1 LQLNNIPKHKI
12 NLNNIAMKTYY
23 YIILLGFLS
32 SCEILDVSPN
42 TKTDATIVEDTTTT
56 TTPTTVQTIPTQT
69 SIIETSGIKVEY
81 DYKADV
87 SYGSNNLQNFEI
99 YLPKNQKTKVPVI
112 ILLHGGGWSE
122 GDKAFIHPM
131 VQYLQQKNVKCAI
144 VNANYRLTFQSGI
157 TYKEQLSDI
166 ESIIKKLQ
174 ANANLYNI
182 TPTFFITGISAGS
195 HLGML
200 YAYTSN
206 NTAIKAVGGIVCPV
220 DLTTSQIRQ
229 GRMETDITKLVGK
242 PYEEKN
248 IEEYRKASPYYQA
261 TRNSAPTILFYGGSD
276 STVPKEQGDLI
287 NAKLK
292 QLKVTQEFYFY
303 PEQSHNWSKLP
314 ETFDKMIVF
323 ADKYI

>member
-1 LQLNNIPKHKI
+1 
-12 NLNNIAMKTYY
+12 MKTY
-23 YIILLGFLS
+23 YIILLGLLT

-42 TKTDATIVEDTTTT
+42 IKTDATVIEDSSTTQSL
-56 TTPTTVQTIPTQT
+56 PSQT
-69 SIIETSGIKVEY
+69 SFVETSGVKLEY
-81 DYKADV
+81 EYRQDIT
-87 SYGSNNLQNFEI
+87 YGSNGLQNFDI
-99 YLPKNQKTKVPVI
+99 YLPKNQTAKVPVI

-122 GDKAFIHPM
+122 GDKSFIHPM

-144 VNANYRLTFQSGI
+144 VNANYRLTFQTGI

-174 ANANLYNI
+174 SNANLYNI

-220 DLTTSQIRQ
+220 DLTSSQMRQ

-276 STVPKEQGDLI
+276 STVPKEQGDKI

-292 QLKVTQEFYFY
+292 ELNVTQEYYFY
-303 PEQSHNWSKLP
+303 QEQSHNWSRLS
-314 ETFDKMIVF
+314 ETLDKMIVF